1 MKKVSMN
8 FSERTLNNVDIL
20 SQMIGESNRTRVIS
34 SSIEIAKTILEQKN
48 SGKQIVIR
56 SEEGYEQ
63 TINFIFT

>member
-20 SQMIGESNRTRVIS
+20 SKMIGESNRTRVIAS
-34 SSIEIAKTILEQKN
+34 AIEIAKTILEQKN
-48 SGKQIVIR
+48 SGKQIIIR
-56 SEEGYEQ
+56 SDEGYEQ

>member
-34 SSIEIAKTILEQKN
+34 SALEIAKTILEQKN
-48 SGKQIVIR
+48 NGKQIIIR
-56 SEEGYEQ
+56 SDEGYEQ

>member
-1 MKKVSMN
+1 MKKVSIN